1 MQDFTDNGF
10 LGLPGFFQ
18 AAELAELQQNVSRFL
33 EDVLP
38 KLPSEHVFY
47 EERGNQATLKQIQ
60 QLGEHDAWI
69 AQLVSQGR
77 VPRLAEQLLG
87 ARAIPRNIQYF
98 NKPPSI
104 GKPTPPHQDGHY
116 FMLDPCE
123 AVTMWLA
130 LDDVD
135 EQNGCVRYSAG
146 SHRRGMREHAPTGT
160 LGFSR
165 GITDYPQP
173 ADLEN
178 EVACPARPGDL
189 LVHHAMTIHR
199 ADNNQTTDRPRRALG
214 FIFYSER
221 AREDAAAH
229 AAYQRDLA
237 ARLRTDGLIE

>member
-1 MQDFTDNGF
+1 MQEFTNNGF

-18 AAELAELQQNVSRFL
+18 DAELTELQHNVTRFL
-33 EDVLP
+33 ESVLP
-38 KLPSEHVFY
+38 QLPSEHVFY
-47 EERGNQATLKQIQ
+47 EECGNRATLKQIQ
-60 QLGEHDAWI
+60 QLGEHDAWF
-69 AQLVSQGR
+69 AQLASQGR
-77 VPRLAEQLLG
+77 IPRLAEQLLG

-98 NKPPSI
+98 NKPPMI

-146 SHRRGMREHAPTGT
+146 SHRRGMREHASTGT

-173 ADLEN
+173 ADLKN

-199 ADNNQTTDRPRRALG
+199 ADNNRSADRQRRALG

-229 AAYQRDLA
+229 EAYQRELA

>member
-10 LGLPGFFQ
+10 LSLPGFFQ

-47 EERGNQATLKQIQ
+47 EER
-60 QLGEHDAWI
+60 
-69 AQLVSQGR
+69 
-77 VPRLAEQLLG
+77 AEQLLG

>member
-1 MQDFTDNGF
+1 MQDFQDNGF
-10 LGLPGFFQ
+10 VTLPGLFQ
-18 AAELAELQQNVSRFL
+18 GADLDELLQNVARFL
-33 EDVLP
+33 ENVLP
-38 KLPSEHVFY
+38 QLPSEHVFY

-60 QLGEHDAWI
+60 QLGEHDAWF
-69 AQLVSQGR
+69 A
-77 VPRLAEQLLG
+77 RLASHGRLPEIAAQLLG
-87 ARAIPRNIQYF
+87 APAIPRNIQYF
-98 NKPPSI
+98 NKPPGI

-135 EQNGCVRYSAG
+135 EKNGCVRYSRG
-146 SHRRGMREHAPTGT
+146 SHRRGMREHASTGT

-165 GITDYPQP
+165 GITDYPQ
-173 ADLEN
+173 AIDSEH

-199 ADNNQTTDRPRRALG
+199 ADHNQTADRQRRALG

-221 AREDAAAH
+221 AREDATAH
-229 AAYQRDLA
+229 AAYQRELA